1 MGKVKS
7 KSDDELA
14 KTFKTHSDASGM
26 KKEYKT
32 MFGEDFSSKKVDAFM
47 KVFATEV
54 QKPPEGGAMAG
65 GIEARRYR
73 TLMRHHLVA
82 TNQHRLK
89 VDLCIRQRQL
99 QSCRH
104 AGSTKAKKTTCIVL
118 QKARIAAQAK
128 FIRTQASTIAAQ
140 QTELLELHAIINI
153 MVLSKHP

>member
-1 MGKVKS
+1 MGKPKA
-7 KSDDELA
+7 DNELA
-14 KTFKTHSDASGM
+14 KTFKTHSDASRM

-32 MFGEDFSSKKVDAFM
+32 MFKEDFCSKKVDAFI
-47 KVFATEV
+47 KTFAAEV
-54 QKPPEGGAMAG
+54 QTPPEGGAMAG

-104 AGSTKAKKTTCIVL
+104 AVSTKAKKTTCIDL

-140 QTELLELHAIINI
+140 KTELLELHAIVNI
-153 MVLSKHP
+153 MVMSKHP